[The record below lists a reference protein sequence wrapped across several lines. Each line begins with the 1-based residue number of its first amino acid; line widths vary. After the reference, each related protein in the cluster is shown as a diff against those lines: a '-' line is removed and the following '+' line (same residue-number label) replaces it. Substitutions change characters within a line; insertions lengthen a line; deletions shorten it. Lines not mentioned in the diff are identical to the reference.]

1 MGCLSDSLVT
11 ESNLDHTDGEFVLW
25 RPKAGLMP
33 TASDYSFPAAKSVN
47 LSPTGNTVWKILACP
62 IVSPGKIDGVF
73 GRYLLF
79 FFFSFRLRRA
89 FDVGSSFPKATGR
102 KFSSMP

>member
-33 TASDYSFPAAKSVN
+33 TASDYLFPAAKSVN
-47 LSPTGNTVWKILACP
+47 LSPTGNTVWKISTCQ
-62 IVSPGKIDGVF
+62 IISPGKIDGSSDAVF
-73 GRYLLF
+73 F

-89 FDVGSSFPKATGR
+89 FEVGSSFPNATGR